1 MSNPETQPS
10 RPSAAPQDIA
20 SPQDVVIIGA
30 ARTPQGRLL
39 GQLASLTAVELG
51 GTAISG
57 ALGRAGVAAEDVDA
71 VIMGHVLQGGAGQ
84 NPARQSAV
92 AAGIPLTAP
101 AITVNKVCL
110 SGLSAVIEA
119 ARMLRLGEASV
130 VVAGGQESM
139 SQAPRLLAGTR
150 AGSAYGSMELVDST
164 AHDGLTDAFDHEAMG
179 LATDKANAALGLTR
193 EAADAVAAASHVR
206 AGAALAAGVWASEIV
221 PVKVPQRKGAV
232 LEVTEDEGIRP
243 DSTPETLARLRPA
256 FSADGTV
263 TAGNASPISDGASA
277 VVLTTRAEAERRGL
291 EVLAVVRA
299 HGQIAGP
306 DTTLPDK
313 PAKAIAAALAREGWS
328 AGELDF
334 VEVNE
339 AFATVA
345 AHSADLLGV
354 PMERVNVNGGAIAIG
369 HPIGSSGA
377 RVVVTAVHEL
387 LRRGSGRA
395 AVALCGGGGQGDAL
409 LLERWPAPRLGV
421 AF

>member
-1 MSNPETQPS
+1 MRGHVPARN
-10 RPSAAPQDIA
+10 APD
-20 SPQDVVIIGA
+20 DVVIVGA
-30 ARTPQGRLL
+30 ARTPQGKLL
-39 GQLASLTAVELG
+39 GQLSALSAVELG
-51 GTAISG
+51 GAAIAG
-57 ALGRAGVAAEDVDA
+57 ALGRAGVPAEDVDA

-119 ARMLRLGEASV
+119 ARMLRLGEAAV

-139 SQAPRLLAGTR
+139 SQAPRLLGGTR
-150 AGSAYGSMELVDST
+150 TGSAYGPMELVDST

-179 LATDKANAALGLTR
+179 LATDRANAALGLTR
-193 EAADAVAAASHVR
+193 ETADAVAAASHVR
-206 AGAALAAGVWASEIV
+206 AGTAQAAGVWAEEII

-232 LEVTEDEGIRP
+232 LEVSEDEGIRP
-243 DSTPETLARLRPA
+243 DSTPETLAKLRPA

-291 EVLAVVRA
+291 EALAVVRA

-306 DTTLPDK
+306 DTSLPDK
-313 PAKAIAAALAREGWS
+313 PAQAIHAALAREGWA
-328 AGELDF
+328 AGELDI
-334 VEVNE
+334 VEINE

-354 PMERVNVNGGAIAIG
+354 PMDRVNVNGGAIAIG
-369 HPIGSSGA
+369 HPIGASGA

-409 LLERWPAPRLGV
+409 LLER
-421 AF
+421 